1 MTSKGLITIL
11 KTKGK
16 VICNIYF
23 PVLLL
28 HYQTTDMRKSHLLK
42 PKCVE
47 TYDEVNPYYKVK
59 GNEEG

>member
-23 PVLLL
+23 QCCFCIIKL
-28 HYQTTDMRKSHLLK
+28 QICKCHLLNK
-42 PKCVE
+42 SVLKL
-47 TYDEVNPYYKVK
+47 YDEVNPYYKVK
-59 GNEEG
+59 GNEI